1 MSSQPTETIPS
12 NVQTAILEE
21 AVHLNP
27 NVVRVRLRP
36 KSGNGRFIYSAGQ
49 YLALH
54 ILESQF
60 RCYSMVHDYEPDK
73 PLELHVRLY
82 PGGLFSEW
90 VRQRATSKLLSS
102 NDPVELRLS
111 GPYGECTWK
120 SPSRPG
126 ATTVMLAT
134 GTGIA
139 PIWALL
145 EQALPA
151 SSDPVF
157 LYWGGRVPQ
166 DLYLSD
172 PLRGLEKAFP
182 HFHFVPVMCDPIPGW
197 TGRVGTVEQCAASD
211 HPELRQSRVY
221 ACGSPSMVQAAAA
234 LFIKNC
240 GLDEDHFHAD
250 PFEHPVPS
258 QEAPGEY
265 PTLNIFVRT
274 PQGHE
279 EKIHARTGIS
289 LMTALSDSGHT
300 QGICGG
306 RATCGNCRVKVGNH
320 RARLFGE
327 QTKSERRLLASFEDA
342 LPEHRLSCQ
351 IALTKDLDEL
361 RVEISTPSI

>member
-1 MSSQPTETIPS
+1 MSSQLTETIPS

-21 AVHLNP
+21 AVYLNP
-27 NVVRVRLRP
+27 DVVRIRLRP

-90 VRQRATSKLLSS
+90 IRQRANSKLLSS
-102 NDPVELRLS
+102 NIPVELRLS
-111 GPYGECTWK
+111 GPYGQCIWK
-120 SPSRPG
+120 SPCLPG

-145 EQALPA
+145 EQALPTR
-151 SSDPVF
+151 SGHVI
-157 LYWGGRVPQ
+157 LYWGGQVPQ
-166 DLYLSD
+166 DLYLSG

-182 HFHFVPVMCDPIPGW
+182 HFHFVSVMRDPIPGW

-234 LFIKNC
+234 LLIKNC

-250 PFEHPVPS
+250 PFEHPVSSQKAPS
-258 QEAPGEY
+258 ED
-265 PTLNIFVRT
+265 PTLNLFVRT
-274 PQGHE
+274 PQGRE
-279 EKIHARTGIS
+279 EKVHARTGIS
-289 LMTALSDSGHT
+289 LMTALSESGHT

-306 RATCGNCRVKVGNH
+306 RAACGNCRVKLRNH
-320 RARLFGE
+320 RALLLVE

-351 IALTKDLDEL
+351 IALTRELDEL
-361 RVEISTPSI
+361 RVEISTPSL